1 MPACPPLCRAV
12 PLLAAALAAACSPAL
27 DWREVR
33 PEGAVLVAWLPCK
46 PERQVRSMALGSAP
60 VAVELLACSADGSTW
75 GLASAAIV
83 DPREQAVALQ
93 ALRAAR
99 ASNLDGRE
107 SDVAALALPGVAPGL
122 QALRFTVTGRR
133 PDGTPVVERAAVFAH
148 GGRVFHAA
156 VLGGEPSAQAVETF
170 FDNLKPRR

>member
-1 MPACPPLCRAV
+1 MPACPPLRHAV

-60 VAVELLACSADGSTW
+60 VAVELLACSAEGSTW
-75 GLASAAIV
+75 GLASAAIA

-107 SDVAALALPGVAPGL
+107 SDVTALSLPGIASGPH
-122 QALRFTVTGRR
+122 ALRFAVTGRR

>member
-1 MPACPPLCRAV
+1 MPACPPLRRAV
-12 PLLAAALAAACSPAL
+12 PLMAALAVACSPAL

-33 PEGAVLVAWLPCK
+33 PEGAALVALLPCK
-46 PERQVRSMALGSAP
+46 PERHVRQMPLGGAP

-75 GLASAAIV
+75 GVASAAV
-83 DPREQAVALQ
+83 ADPREQAVALQ

-107 SDVAALALPGVAPGL
+107 SEVAALTLPGVAPEP

-133 PDGTPVVERAAVFAH
+133 PDGAPVVERAAVFAH

-156 VLGGEPSAQAVETF
+156 VLGGEPSAQAIETF
-170 FDNLKPRR
+170 FDNLKPRH